1 MFGERAAEERAGV
14 DVSVRGR
21 GRGKGGGGGGGS
33 GRVVLR
39 GLYHVCVPFHVVYS
53 IKVIKIYF
61 GSQHVNL

>member
-1 MFGERAAEERAGV
+1 V

-21 GRGKGGGGGGGS
+21 GRGKGGGGGEG
-33 GRVVLR
+33 GRVDLR
-39 GLYHVCVPFHVVYS
+39 GLSHVWVPFHVVYS